1 MGPVAHH
8 MGQQCKPNAFAVVS
22 RIHIKLLEPCVRVG
36 SNTGDDAIGF
46 CHNDRAFG
54 QHPVGDEPK
63 VFFRCVDDGH
73 AGHGGARRR
82 KGAPDGSRIV
92 GSRGSDDDLRH
103 GMICRKPVTWVKL
116 LDMTNADHID
126 IIAPDEALLSDAHDL
141 LHQQWGDSV
150 VSLGRMVD
158 PFTLP
163 VRVAVSGDEFA
174 GVAAYLIE
182 GDELEV
188 VALAATGA
196 VRGTGRALMLD
207 LFEMARN
214 IGVRRVHLVTTNDN
228 LRAIGFY
235 QVIGM
240 TIARVGINAIVEA
253 RKLKPEIPLTGEKG
267 IPIRDEIEFEYLIK
281 D

>member
-1 MGPVAHH
+1 
-8 MGQQCKPNAFAVVS
+8 
-22 RIHIKLLEPCVRVG
+22 
-36 SNTGDDAIGF
+36 
-46 CHNDRAFG
+46 
-54 QHPVGDEPK
+54 
-63 VFFRCVDDGH
+63 
-73 AGHGGARRR
+73 
-82 KGAPDGSRIV
+82 
-92 GSRGSDDDLRH
+92 
-103 GMICRKPVTWVKL
+103 
-116 LDMTNADHID
+116 MTTADHID
-126 IIAPDEALLSDAHDL
+126 IRDPDEALLRDAHGL
-141 LHQQWGDSV
+141 VRQQWGDSV
-150 VSLGRMVD
+150 VSLGRKVD

-163 VRVAVSGDEFA
+163 VRVAVAGDEFA

-182 GDELEV
+182 SDELEV

-214 IGVRRVHLVTTNDN
+214 RGLRRVHLVTTNDN

-240 TIARVGINAIVEA
+240 TIARVGINAIAEA

-281 D
+281 G